1 MFQTLCSKIV
11 QVALHKNMNDE
22 KQILEQ
28 LAAHFGFE
36 TLIANLPQRK
46 VCEALNLVTPSEL
59 ATSLG
64 ITYDEFRWKLS
75 SGEIPHP
82 TFRLVRRSY
91 YTQRE
96 VKQIKSS
103 WTRKN

>member
-11 QVALHKNMNDE
+11 QVTLHKNMNNE
-22 KQILEQ
+22 TQILEQ
-28 LAAHFGFE
+28 LVAHFGFE
-36 TLIANLPQRK
+36 TLIAHLPQQK
-46 VCEALNLVTPSEL
+46 VCEALKLVTPTEL

-64 ITYDEFRWKLS
+64 ITYDELRWKLS
-75 SGEIPHP
+75 TGEIPHP

-96 VKQIKSS
+96 AKQIKSRLKR
-103 WTRKN
+103 TK